1 ARISCSA
8 CSSSFALYTVRKLEN
23 VANRSAAYT
32 TSNASEST
40 PAHATRGPA
49 ATMPTSHPVKT
60 TAFSLKQ
67 RRVSLKPNVSCKPE
81 SWNDERNNH
90 PRQTTGEA
98 IFDGARGPSAK
109 SGRNGSPANAG
120 GIPGRN
126 P

>member
-1 ARISCSA
+1 
-8 CSSSFALYTVRKLEN
+8 LEN

-67 RRVSLKPNVSCKPE
+67 RRVSLKPNVSFKPE
-81 SWNDERNNH
+81 SWNDERNIH
-90 PRQTTGEA
+90 TSQITVEA
-98 IFDGARGPSAK
+98 IFDRARDPSSK
-109 SGRNGSPANAG
+109 NGRNSSPANTR
-120 GIPGRN
+120 GITGRN